1 MEPIEIGVVVAC
13 LVLIVFVLWYFFGE
27 RETVVAKMAEG
38 GVQEIDIK
46 IHGGYAPDVIT
57 VRKGLPVRLNFYR
70 DETDSCSEQIIF
82 SDFGIASHLPPFET
96 TTFEFTPKQP
106 GEFTFT
112 CGMKMMRGKLIVE

>member
-1 MEPIEIGVVVAC
+1 MEPIEIGVVVIC
-13 LVLIVFVLWYFFGE
+13 LVLIVFVIWYFFGE
-27 RETVVAKMAEG
+27 RETVSATVGQG

-57 VRKGLPVRLNFYR
+57 VRKGVPVRLNFFR
-70 DETDSCSEQIIF
+70 DETDSCSEQIMF
-82 SDFGIASHLPPFET
+82 TDFGIARHLQPFET
-96 TTFEFTPKQP
+96 TTIEFTPQQH